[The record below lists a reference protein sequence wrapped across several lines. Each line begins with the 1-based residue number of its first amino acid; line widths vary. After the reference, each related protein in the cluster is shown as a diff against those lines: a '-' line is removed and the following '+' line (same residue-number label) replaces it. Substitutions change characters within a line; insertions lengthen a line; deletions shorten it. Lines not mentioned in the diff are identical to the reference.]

1 MTMTEGTKTDRAPLP
16 RAAAWVVQCLLAAV
30 VFGVMDSVWLTTVA
44 GPLYEEHLGDRLA
57 TTPDMTAAAAF
68 YAIYVFGM
76 VWLVIHPA
84 VAAGEGGRALRN
96 GAVLGLVAYAT
107 WSLTNLAVL
116 EGFPRATVL
125 PELAWGTVVTA
136 TTCWLTVVIARRLGA
151 GRRGA

>member
-1 MTMTEGTKTDRAPLP
+1 MTQDAGPGRAALP
-16 RAAAWVVQCLLAAV
+16 AAAAWAGQYLLAAV
-30 VFGVMDSVWLTTVA
+30 IFGGMDYLWLTTVA

-57 TTPDMTAAAAF
+57 TSPDVAAAGAF

-84 VAAGEGGRALRN
+84 VEAGEGGRALRD

-116 EGFPRATVL
+116 GGFPRATVV
-125 PELAWGTVVTA
+125 PELAWGTFVTG
-136 TTCWLTVVIARRLGA
+136 TTCGLSYLVSRRLRE
-151 GRRGA
+151 RRHGGD